1 MEFRNEIAGAMPT
14 DKDML
19 KYVDSELDI
28 QPERTNGAETIYLHN
43 TTFKA
48 ETPFKV
54 WYLTL
59 EDGSNAHLHF
69 KNKAKKPFKLVDLT
83 ISDST
88 LYLSSD
94 VDIEMEEVSGYR
106 SLDIIVCGNSNAYL
120 DFRKFDLDSVYL
132 CLNNLS
138 DGARVH
144 ILVKDDVKLWVNT
157 KGRVGASQLRIDGL
171 PKMKVTSM

>member
-1 MEFRNEIAGAMPT
+1 MEFKNEIAGAMPT

-28 QPERTNGAETIYLHN
+28 QPERTNGAEKISLHN

-54 WYLTL
+54 WYFEL

-94 VDIEMEEVSGYR
+94 VDIDMEEVSGYK
-106 SLDIIVCGNSNAYL
+106 SLDIIVCGNSTAHIDLRN
-120 DFRKFDLDSVYL
+120 FDLDSVYL

-138 DGARVH
+138 ESAKVR
-144 ILVKDDVKLWVNT
+144 IFVKDGTKLWVNT
-157 KGRVGASQLRIDGL
+157 KGRVGAYQLRIDGL
-171 PKMKVTSM
+171 PKMEVTSM

>member
-1 MEFRNEIAGAMPT
+1 MKFENETADVMPT
-14 DKDML
+14 DKDRL
-19 KYVDSELDI
+19 EYVNSNLNI
-28 QPERTNGAETIYLHN
+28 RPERTNGAETISLHN
-43 TTFKA
+43 TAFKA

-59 EDGSNAHLHF
+59 EEGSNAHLHF
-69 KNKAKKPFKLVDLT
+69 KNKTKKPFKLVDLT

-94 VDIEMEEVSGYR
+94 VDIDMEEVSGYK
-106 SLDIIVCGNSNAYL
+106 SLDIIVCGNSTAHIDLRN
-120 DFRKFDLDSVYL
+120 FGLDSIYL

-144 ILVKDDVKLWVNT
+144 ILVKDGTKLWINT